1 MRTMMNLNDDWR
13 FCKTVELPP
22 AFPAD
27 WKRVDLPHTWNAAD
41 GQDGG
46 NDYWRGTA
54 TYCKQFSRPEMPQ
67 DARCFLSFK
76 GAAMTAEVFLNGQKL
91 ACHEGGYSTFRVDVT
106 AYLENKN
113 LLCVTV
119 DNSKNDRVYPQ
130 KADFTFYGGLYRDV
144 EMIITPAQHFE
155 LVKDGT
161 PGIKVT
167 PILKGNM
174 AEITVETWQNSDLP
188 VTLTV
193 AGETKEAASQNGH
206 AQAVFTLDAPH
217 LWDGVNDPF
226 LYEARASLPSGDE
239 IRTRFGV
246 RSIAFDAEKG
256 FILNGRSY
264 PLRGVS
270 RHQDRARLG
279 SALTIK
285 EHREDMAFIR
295 EIGANT
301 VRLAHYQ
308 HAQEFYDLCDEN
320 GLIVWAEIPYITEH
334 MPGGRQNTLDQMRE
348 LITQCY
354 NHPSIICWGLSN
366 EVAVHGITDDLMENH
381 HLLQELCHRMDATRP
396 TTMAHAFMLEH
407 DSPLTNLPDIAS
419 YNLYFGWYL
428 GELSQNDSFFDE
440 YHAKYPDR
448 VMGFSEYGA
457 DANPQ
462 FHSSNPERG
471 DYTEE
476 YQCVYH
482 EHLLNCIEH
491 RPWLWA
497 THVWNLFHAAA
508 DGRDEGGKKVVNQ

>member
-167 PILKGNM
+167 PILKYGGNL
-174 AEITVETWQNSDLP
+174 AE
-188 VTLTV
+188 
-193 AGETKEAASQNGH
+193 
-206 AQAVFTLDAPH
+206 
-217 LWDGVNDPF
+217 
-226 LYEARASLPSGDE
+226 
-239 IRTRFGV
+239 
-246 RSIAFDAEKG
+246 
-256 FILNGRSY
+256 
-264 PLRGVS
+264 
-270 RHQDRARLG
+270 
-279 SALTIK
+279 
-285 EHREDMAFIR
+285 
-295 EIGANT
+295 
-301 VRLAHYQ
+301 
-308 HAQEFYDLCDEN
+308 
-320 GLIVWAEIPYITEH
+320 
-334 MPGGRQNTLDQMRE
+334 
-348 LITQCY
+348 
-354 NHPSIICWGLSN
+354 
-366 EVAVHGITDDLMENH
+366 
-381 HLLQELCHRMDATRP
+381 
-396 TTMAHAFMLEH
+396 
-407 DSPLTNLPDIAS
+407 
-419 YNLYFGWYL
+419 
-428 GELSQNDSFFDE
+428 
-440 YHAKYPDR
+440 
-448 VMGFSEYGA
+448 
-457 DANPQ
+457 
-462 FHSSNPERG
+462 
-471 DYTEE
+471 
-476 YQCVYH
+476 
-482 EHLLNCIEH
+482 
-491 RPWLWA
+491 
-497 THVWNLFHAAA
+497 
-508 DGRDEGGKKVVNQ
+508 